1 MDKNWISF
9 HPDPSR
15 PMFRLPAG
23 AVDAHCHVF
32 GPADVF
38 PYAAARKYTPADA
51 PKEKLWALR
60 AHLGFS
66 RSVIVQATCHG
77 TDNAAMLDAIAASGG
92 TARGIATVRR
102 DVSDAELQRLHAAG
116 VRGLRFN
123 FIKRL
128 VDVLPSDEL
137 MELASRIAP
146 MGWHVIIYCEGREL
160 KSLSE
165 FIARLPVTVAFDH
178 MARPD
183 VTLGVEGEDFQFFLR
198 MLEEHQ
204 NFWCK
209 VSCPERL
216 SAEGPPDYAD
226 VMPFARTIV
235 ERFPERVMTGSDW
248 PHPNMTTHSPDDGKL
263 VDFISKIAVTE
274 ALQNSLLI
282 ENPMRLYWPEELTA

>member
-9 HPDPSR
+9 HPNPSR
-15 PMFRLPAG
+15 PIFRLPAG

-38 PYAAARKYTPADA
+38 PYAAERKYTPADA

-60 AHLGFS
+60 DLLGFS

-77 TDNAAMLDAIAASGG
+77 ADNSAMLDAIATSGG

-102 DVSDAELQRLHAAG
+102 DVSDGELRRLHDAG

-137 MELASRIAP
+137 KELAERISAL
-146 MGWHVIIYCEGREL
+146 GWHVVIYCEAQEL
-160 KSLSE
+160 KSLRD
-165 FIARLPVTVAFDH
+165 FIASLPVVVVFDH

-183 VTLGVEGEDFQFFLR
+183 VTQGVDGEDFQFFLK
-198 MLEEHQ
+198 MLEEHE

-209 VSCPERL
+209 VTCPERL
-216 SAEGPPDYAD
+216 SVQGPPDYAD
-226 VMPFARTIV
+226 VAPFAKMIV
-235 ERFPERVMTGSDW
+235 ERFPERVLSGSDW

-263 VDFISKIAVTE
+263 VDFIGKIAVTE
-274 ALQNSLLI
+274 ALQKSLLVD
-282 ENPMRLYWPEELTA
+282 NPMRLYWPEELTA

>member
-9 HPDPSR
+9 HPNPSR
-15 PMFRLPAG
+15 PIFHLPAG

-32 GPADVF
+32 GPAEVF
-38 PYAAARKYTPADA
+38 PYAAERKYTPADA

-60 AHLGFS
+60 EHLGFS

-77 TDNAAMLDAIAASGG
+77 TDNAAMLDAIAASGR

-102 DVSDAELQRLHAAG
+102 DVSDQELQRLHAAG

-137 MELASRIAP
+137 MELATRIAP
-146 MGWHVIIYCEGREL
+146 LGWHVIIYCEAREL
-160 KSLSE
+160 KLLRD
-165 FIARLPVTVAFDH
+165 FIARLPVIVAFDH

-183 VTLGVEGEDFQFFLR
+183 VTHGVEGEDFRFFLN

-226 VMPFARTIV
+226 VVPFARTIV
-235 ERFPERVMTGSDW
+235 ERFPTRVMTGSDW
-248 PHPNMTTHSPDDGKL
+248 PHPNMTMHSPDDGKL
-263 VDFISKIAVTE
+263 VDFIGRIAVTE
-274 ALQNSLLI
+274 ALQKSLLI
-282 ENPMRLYWPEELTA
+282 DNPMRLYWPEELAA